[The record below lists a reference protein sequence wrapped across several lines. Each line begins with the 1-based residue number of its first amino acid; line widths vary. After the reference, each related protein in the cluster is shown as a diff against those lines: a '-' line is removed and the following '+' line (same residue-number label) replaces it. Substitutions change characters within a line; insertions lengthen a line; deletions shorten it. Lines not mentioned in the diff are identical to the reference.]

1 MNYIF
6 FALGIVVIILV
17 VIIGLLSR
25 KSFRAVIYR
34 DMPILFRD
42 GEDGEV
48 FLIHVDDDLKYFQT
62 LKDTLEG
69 EDEIAKKHNKKYL
82 RGRKYQTLYHERDF
96 VAGELITQNIKN
108 CVDRCRK
115 ALILLTPAFLNSQW
129 SRDEFVIAQSQDKAI
144 FIRLKLDKD
153 QEDELNELL
162 SKPENAPI
170 KLNLETRTYLKW
182 SGEMDDKEFWKWLA
196 YLLPHKKPG
205 SSRSD
210 ENGDIEKN
218 PLMSKT
224 SNGTLNDKNPLS
236 NPPLRMQQKPENI
249 ELNIQE
255 KSGTE
260 STIIPDTIQPNSSY
274 EDEDWYHPEFS
285 SMRDAYLAMV
295 NRTNMEGT
303 YMITNIPEAERSYGL
318 YEIDSYVILIG
329 GATSRDV
336 SSSVIRKDE
345 SKEGFLVT
353 GADRTFSSLFELI
366 HHFKHNPL
374 PDSENVLVESLKRCS
389 INENKR
395 CRRCS
400 SRDGN

>member
-196 YLLPHKKPG
+196 YLLPHKKT
-205 SSRSD
+205 R
-210 ENGDIEKN
+210 IV
-218 PLMSKT
+218 
-224 SNGTLNDKNPLS
+224 
-236 NPPLRMQQKPENI
+236 
-249 ELNIQE
+249 QE
-255 KSGTE
+255 
-260 STIIPDTIQPNSSY
+260 
-274 EDEDWYHPEFS
+274 
-285 SMRDAYLAMV
+285 
-295 NRTNMEGT
+295 
-303 YMITNIPEAERSYGL
+303 
-318 YEIDSYVILIG
+318 
-329 GATSRDV
+329 
-336 SSSVIRKDE
+336 
-345 SKEGFLVT
+345 
-353 GADRTFSSLFELI
+353 
-366 HHFKHNPL
+366 
-374 PDSENVLVESLKRCS
+374 
-389 INENKR
+389 
-395 CRRCS
+395 
-400 SRDGN
+400 